1 MSKVKDFFKGW
12 SKFELC
18 WLVLSTVIMIV
29 LSIIWGDNTLALISG
44 ITGILGVVLAA
55 KGKVSTYFFA
65 TINVAIYAYL
75 TFNNHLYGEFM
86 LNAFYYIPMNFIG
99 FYLWSR
105 HKDEKSGEVEGKALT
120 PKQIVILLAATAVI
134 VIIYWQI
141 LTHLGGQLALIDAM
155 STVFSVIAL
164 IMQVARYAEQW
175 LLWII
180 VNIVSVIMW
189 ILLIGKDSSAVTMVV
204 MWIAYLFNSIY
215 GYYNWKKLLRKTA
228 NIINP
233 SCFQNFYEFSFSKN
247 TPVAQ
252 RQPEYFSVKQ
262 TVIRYKNSSKY
273 CN

>member
-65 TINVAIYAYL
+65 TINVAIYSYL

-141 LTHLGGQLALIDAM
+141 LTHLGGQLALI
-155 STVFSVIAL
+155 
-164 IMQVARYAEQW
+164 MQVARYAEQW

-204 MWIAYLFNSIY
+204 MWIAY
-215 GYYNWKKLLRKTA
+215 
-228 NIINP
+228 
-233 SCFQNFYEFSFSKN
+233 
-247 TPVAQ
+247 
-252 RQPEYFSVKQ
+252 
-262 TVIRYKNSSKY
+262 YK
-273 CN
+273 

>member
-1 MSKVKDFFKGW
+1 
-12 SKFELC
+12 
-18 WLVLSTVIMIV
+18 
-29 LSIIWGDNTLALISG
+29 
-44 ITGILGVVLAA
+44 
-55 KGKVSTYFFA
+55 
-65 TINVAIYAYL
+65 
-75 TFNNHLYGEFM
+75 M

-105 HKDEKSGEVEGKALT
+105 HKDEKNGEVEGKALT

-215 GYYNWKKLLRKTA
+215 GYYNWKKLAAKTA

-252 RQPEYFSVKQ
+252 KQPEYFSQ
-262 TVIRYKNSSKY
+262 SNRL
-273 CN
+273 

>member
-1 MSKVKDFFKGW
+1 MSKVKEFFKGW
-12 SKFELC
+12 SMFEKC

-55 KGKVSTYFFA
+55 KGKVSTYVFA

-86 LNAFYYIPMNFIG
+86 LNAFYYIPMNFVG

-105 HKDEKSGEVEGKALT
+105 HKDEESGEVEGKALT
-120 PKQIVILLAATAVI
+120 PKQIVLLLVATAVI
-134 VIIYWQI
+134 VVIYWQI

-180 VNIVSVIMW
+180 VNIVSVVMW
-189 ILLIGKDSSAVTMVV
+189 VLLIGKDSSAITMVV
-204 MWIAYLFNSIY
+204 MWVAYLFNTIY
-215 GYYNWKKLLRKTA
+215 GYYNWKKLA
-228 NIINP
+228 A
-233 SCFQNFYEFSFSKN
+233 KN
-247 TPVAQ
+247 K
-252 RQPEYFSVKQ
+252 ENK
-262 TVIRYKNSSKY
+262 
-273 CN
+273 

>member
-141 LTHLGGQLALIDAM
+141 LTHLGGQL
-155 STVFSVIAL
+155 
-164 IMQVARYAEQW
+164 
-175 LLWII
+175 
-180 VNIVSVIMW
+180 
-189 ILLIGKDSSAVTMVV
+189 
-204 MWIAYLFNSIY
+204 
-215 GYYNWKKLLRKTA
+215 LLRIFNVILDRNNGQIVLFSNHLCKLI
-228 NIINP
+228 NIR
-233 SCFQNFYEFSFSKN
+233 SKRADN
-247 TPVAQ
+247 TD
-252 RQPEYFSVKQ
+252 
-262 TVIRYKNSSKY
+262 TCNVIDIIDHVIDR
-273 CN
+273 

>member
-1 MSKVKDFFKGW
+1 M
-12 SKFELC
+12 
-18 WLVLSTVIMIV
+18 LVRHN
-29 LSIIWGDNTLALISG
+29 GDPS
-44 ITGILGVVLAA
+44 A

-105 HKDEKSGEVEGKALT
+105 HKDEKNGEVEGNALT

-215 GYYNWKKLLRKTA
+215 GYYNWKKLA
-228 NIINP
+228 
-233 SCFQNFYEFSFSKN
+233 
-247 TPVAQ
+247 A
-252 RQPEYFSVKQ
+252 
-262 TVIRYKNSSKY
+262 KNSKHH
-273 CN
+273 

>member
-29 LSIIWGDNTLALISG
+29 ISIIWGDNTLALISG

-141 LTHLGGQLALIDAM
+141 LTHLGGQLALI
-155 STVFSVIAL
+155 
-164 IMQVARYAEQW
+164 MQVARYAEQW

-215 GYYNWKKLLRKTA
+215 GYYNWKKLA
-228 NIINP
+228 
-233 SCFQNFYEFSFSKN
+233 
-247 TPVAQ
+247 A
-252 RQPEYFSVKQ
+252 
-262 TVIRYKNSSKY
+262 KNSKHH
-273 CN
+273 

>member
-29 LSIIWGDNTLALISG
+29 LSVIWGDNTLALISG

-75 TFNNHLYGEFM
+75 TFHNHLYGEFM

-204 MWIAYLFNSIY
+204 MWVGPMS
-215 GYYNWKKLLRKTA
+215 RKST
-228 NIINP
+228 N
-233 SCFQNFYEFSFSKN
+233 
-247 TPVAQ
+247 
-252 RQPEYFSVKQ
+252 
-262 TVIRYKNSSKY
+262 
-273 CN
+273 

>member
-120 PKQIVILLAATAVI
+120 PKQIVILLAATA
-134 VIIYWQI
+134 
-141 LTHLGGQLALIDAM
+141 ALIDAM

-215 GYYNWKKLLRKTA
+215 GYYNWKKLA
-228 NIINP
+228 
-233 SCFQNFYEFSFSKN
+233 
-247 TPVAQ
+247 A
-252 RQPEYFSVKQ
+252 
-262 TVIRYKNSSKY
+262 KNSKHH
-273 CN
+273 

>member
-1 MSKVKDFFKGW
+1 
-12 SKFELC
+12 
-18 WLVLSTVIMIV
+18 
-29 LSIIWGDNTLALISG
+29 
-44 ITGILGVVLAA
+44 
-55 KGKVSTYFFA
+55 
-65 TINVAIYAYL
+65 
-75 TFNNHLYGEFM
+75 M

-134 VIIYWQI
+134 VIIYWKI

-215 GYYNWKKLLRKTA
+215 GYYNWKKLA
-228 NIINP
+228 
-233 SCFQNFYEFSFSKN
+233 
-247 TPVAQ
+247 A
-252 RQPEYFSVKQ
+252 
-262 TVIRYKNSSKY
+262 KNSKHH
-273 CN
+273 